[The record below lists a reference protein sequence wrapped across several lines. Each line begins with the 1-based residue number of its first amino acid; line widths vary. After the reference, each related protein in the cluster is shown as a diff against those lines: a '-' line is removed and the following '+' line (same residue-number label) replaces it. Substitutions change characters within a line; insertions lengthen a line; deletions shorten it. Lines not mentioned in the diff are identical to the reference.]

1 MSSRSRVLI
10 SRTYPSDLVT
20 ALQVTAEVIQ
30 PRDETHGFG
39 IDDVRQYAPGLTAII
54 NQGEIPINAAVL
66 ETTPGL
72 RIVANASIGVN
83 NLELPAARERGIWCT
98 NTPTAFADATA
109 DCTIGLLLM
118 LARRLGEGERFV
130 RAGRW
135 RQFTPGGWDGILL
148 RGHTLGLVGYG
159 NIGRAVARRAEGF
172 GLKVLHHT
180 RRQSG
185 LPGWRSLDELLA
197 TCNFVSLHV
206 PLTAETRHL
215 IDATRLARMKRGAFL
230 LNLARGPVVDES
242 ALIAAL
248 HSGQLAGAALDVFE
262 DEPNVPAELC
272 AMENVVLTPH
282 VGGGSREGRRL
293 AQELCVENVLRVLRG
308 ESPRTDCIVSAP
320 ATQPAVR

>member
-10 SRTYPSDLVT
+10 SRTYPADLV
-20 ALQVTAEVIQ
+20 ASLQTSAEVIQ
-30 PRDETHGFG
+30 PEDETHGFDS
-39 IDDVRQYAPGLTAII
+39 DDVRHYAPELTAII
-54 NQGEIPINAAVL
+54 NQGEIPIDAALL

-135 RQFTPGGWDGILL
+135 RQFTPGRWDGMLL

-159 NIGRAVARRAEGF
+159 NIGRAVARRAEAF
-172 GLKVLHHT
+172 GLTALHHT
-180 RRQSG
+180 RRQTG

-197 TCNFVSLHV
+197 SCDFVSLHV

-215 IDATRLARMKRGAFL
+215 INAARLAQMKRGAFL
-230 LNLARGPVVDES
+230 LNLARGPVVDEP

-248 HSGQLAGAALDVFE
+248 RSGQLAGAALDVFE

-282 VGGGSREGRRL
+282 IGGGSREGRRL

-308 ESPRTDCIVSAP
+308 DVPRADCIVSAP
-320 ATQPAVR
+320 VTPAVR